1 MYGNSVYWSE
11 QSSVRTKTL
20 LMIDWIKRGIFGR
33 DLSKV
38 SNLAGHTDKLAFAN
52 HSLPLPLVLKRRIL
66 TVLYIIRVEKTIR
79 GRGHI

>member
-1 MYGNSVYWSE
+1 MYAWRSYVSLCAFSRISIDVLLTSIPSRRVYWSE

-38 SNLAGHTDKLAFAN
+38 SLQESTSRKQAIDADFYT
-52 HSLPLPLVLKRRIL
+52 
-66 TVLYIIRVEKTIR
+66 
-79 GRGHI
+79 